1 MKSLLRNSPSCLL
14 MQSLV
19 DTNILFEISLSSSRH
34 ILRNISI
41 RNFVMEGAAVTVQDN
56 YIYYLPS
63 SFLLR
68 LLFP

>member
-14 MQSLV
+14 MQSLA

-68 LLFP
+68 RLFP